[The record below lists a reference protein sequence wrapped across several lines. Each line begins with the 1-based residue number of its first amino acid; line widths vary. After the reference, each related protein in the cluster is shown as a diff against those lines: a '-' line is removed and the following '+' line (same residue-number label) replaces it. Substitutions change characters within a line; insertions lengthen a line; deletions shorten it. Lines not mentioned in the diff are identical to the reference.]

1 MKLFLSG
8 LIYAA
13 EVFPIMNIP
22 NFLSVLR
29 IVMVPVIIIF
39 LLQDM
44 HFEALIAFGIAG
56 VTDVFDGLIARA
68 FNRKTAVGAFIDPL
82 ADKLLLSSMYITLA
96 VIGLIP
102 SWLTVLV
109 ISRDFIITLGI
120 LVLYMMSIKYEM
132 KPAFISKVT
141 TVLQIVTILFAL
153 LYQFIGHLI
162 AYNWVVVFFWVT
174 AAFTIASGFVYISRG
189 IRYINSASATS

>member
-1 MKLFLSG
+1 
-8 LIYAA
+8 
-13 EVFPIMNIP
+13 MNIP

-29 IVMVPVIIIF
+29 IVLVPVIIIF
-39 LLQDM
+39 LLQEM
-44 HFEALIAFGIAG
+44 YLEALVTFGIAG
-56 VTDVFDGLIARA
+56 LTDVLDGVIARA
-68 FNRKTAVGAFIDPL
+68 FNRQTTVGAFIDPL

-96 VIGLIP
+96 IIGLIP

-120 LVLYMMSIKYEM
+120 LVLYMMSVKYEM

-141 TVLQIVTILFAL
+141 TVLQIATILFAL

-162 AYNWVVVFFWVT
+162 SYKWVEIFFWIT
-174 AAFTIASGFVYISRG
+174 AAFTIASGFTYITKG
-189 IRYINSASATS
+189 IKYLNRASSTT

>member
-1 MKLFLSG
+1 
-8 LIYAA
+8 
-13 EVFPIMNIP
+13 MNIP

-29 IVMVPVIIIF
+29 IVLVPVIIIF
-39 LLQDM
+39 LLQEM
-44 HFEALIAFGIAG
+44 YFEALITFGIAG
-56 VTDVFDGLIARA
+56 LTDVLDGVIARA
-68 FNRKTAVGAFIDPL
+68 FNRQTAVGAFVDPL

-96 VIGLIP
+96 IIGLIP

-120 LVLYMMSIKYEM
+120 LVLYMMSVKYEM

-141 TVLQIVTILFAL
+141 TVLQIVTVLFAL

-162 AYNWVVVFFWVT
+162 AYKWVETFFWIT
-174 AAFTIASGFVYISRG
+174 AAFTISSGFTYIMKG
-189 IRYINSASATS
+189 IRYLNRASSTT